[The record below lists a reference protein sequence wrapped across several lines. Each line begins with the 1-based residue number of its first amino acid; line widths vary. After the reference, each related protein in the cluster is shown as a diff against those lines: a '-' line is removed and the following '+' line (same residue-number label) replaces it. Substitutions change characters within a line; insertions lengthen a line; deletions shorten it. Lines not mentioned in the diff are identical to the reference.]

1 MAISLKAVP
10 RKLKDDIGTGL
21 DGTSYPDR
29 IRIAEAM
36 AAQDSRIVFDSLR
49 PMADEYWNLID
60 GRRTLADIAVALCMQ
75 FGFELEPALF
85 LPFAEGLL
93 GKGLIALDEDGG

>member
-21 DGTSYPDR
+21 DGTGYPDR

-49 PMADEYWNLID
+49 PLADEYWNMID
-60 GRRTLADIAVALCMQ
+60 GRRTLADIAAAICMQ

-85 LPFAEGLL
+85 TPMAEGLV
-93 GKGLIALDEDGG
+93 GAGLVALSDTED